1 MNGAENFIEV
11 GQIIRPQGLKGEVKA
26 VFSELNPDE
35 INKLA
40 LVYLKNSRG
49 DFYPVRINSVRPE
62 NSTNAHSFFVQF
74 EHVVD
79 RSGAEDLTHSVV
91 YVDPEMI
98 EKHEKPVSPK
108 ETRITDFSVFDKN
121 DNEIG
126 FVLDVLE
133 TPAHPVIIIQKDS
146 GQLMVPAVEEFIL
159 KVDTDEKKV
168 FCHNLDQFDG
178 V

>member
-1 MNGAENFIEV
+1 MSGAENFIDV
-11 GQIIRPQGLKGEVKA
+11 GHIVRPQGLMGEVKV
-26 VFSELNPDE
+26 VFSTLNPEE
-35 INKLA
+35 INKFT

-62 NSTNAHSFFVQF
+62 KSTNANSFFVQF
-74 EHVVD
+74 EHVTD
-79 RSGAEDLTHSVV
+79 RSGAEELTHSVI
-91 YVDPEMI
+91 YVESKMI
-98 EKHEKPVSPK
+98 KKTVSPE
-108 ETRITDFSVFDKN
+108 ETVITDFSVFDNN
-121 DNEIG
+121 DTEIG

-146 GQLMVPAVEEFIL
+146 GQLMVPAVDEFIL
-159 KVDTDEKKV
+159 KIDRDNKKV